1 MAHQKCHR
9 PVSIRA
15 LVMHAWRYRLKDG
28 AEGTLIS
35 PYSETIEDATDE
47 LRVVYRDRLETVT
60 PYSEADSVAYE
71 DRAAGDRSARI

>member
-1 MAHQKCHR
+1 
-9 PVSIRA
+9 
-15 LVMHAWRYRLKDG
+15 MHAWRYRLKDG